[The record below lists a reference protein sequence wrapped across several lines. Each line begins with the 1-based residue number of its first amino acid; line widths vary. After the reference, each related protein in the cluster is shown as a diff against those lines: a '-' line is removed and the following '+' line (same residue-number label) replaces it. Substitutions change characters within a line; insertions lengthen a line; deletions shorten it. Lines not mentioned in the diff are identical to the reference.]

1 MYAKRSDQALQ
12 AAPPDQRE
20 HERCEAMLGAKL
32 FVPAESLTLECA
44 VVDLSVGGA
53 RIRGDELPP
62 LSTFVVLYI
71 EGFGRFE
78 AVTLRCEGDTLALR
92 FVCKDAKR
100 LRLVEQ
106 LKAYLAQ
113 GLLGVT
119 KLRQHQRNPSQT
131 AGYFSRADGEYIA
144 CEILDISLQ
153 GVSLH
158 TKARPPV
165 GELVNLGLTRGRVIR
180 HHDLGIA
187 IQFLMRADM
196 GMVQRH
202 GE

>member
-1 MYAKRSDQALQ
+1 MNGKRSNQALR

-20 HERCEAMLGAKL
+20 YERCQTVLGAKL
-32 FVPAESLTLECA
+32 FVPAESLTLECT

-53 RIRGDELPP
+53 RIRGEELPP

-78 AVTLRCEGDTLALR
+78 AVTLRCENDALALR

-113 GLLGVT
+113 GLLGAT
-119 KLRQHQRNPSQT
+119 RLRQHPRNPSQT
-131 AGYFSRADGEYIA
+131 AGYFTRANGAYIA

-165 GELVNLGLTRGRVIR
+165 GELVNLGLTCGRVIR
-180 HHDLGIA
+180 HHELGFA

-196 GMVQRH
+196 ELV
-202 GE
+202 